1 MQTSKLNQ
9 INESANSI
17 INELYKI
24 WLVNFE
30 SIEEFAKHC
39 GISTEN
45 AAKLITSV
53 SSQFGGSEIS

>member
-1 MQTSKLNQ
+1 MQTSKLDH

-24 WLVNFE
+24 WLVNFD

-45 AAKLITSV
+45 ATKLIASV
-53 SSQFGGSEIS
+53 SSQFGGSKIP

>member
-24 WLVNFE
+24 WLVNFD

-39 GISTEN
+39 GISTAN
-45 AAKLITSV
+45 AANLIASV
-53 SSQFGGSEIS
+53 SSQFGGSKIS

>member
-1 MQTSKLNQ
+1 MQTSKLDQ
-9 INESANSI
+9 INESANSV

-30 SIEEFAKHC
+30 SIEEFAKYC
-39 GISTEN
+39 GISTAN

-53 SSQFGGSEIS
+53 SSQFGGSKIS